1 MICNLCPNRCNID
14 RANTVGRCLID
25 DKIYVARYGL
35 HFWEE
40 PVISGTKG
48 SGAVFFSG
56 CTMRC
61 LFCQNHKI
69 SRAPSCEAIT
79 TNRLAEIFKELDE
92 TSLNINLVSPTP
104 YVNEIIAALNIYKP
118 KNPIIYNTSGY
129 ETAETIKLLNGYID
143 VYLPDLKYVDDCIS
157 FALSKRND
165 YFKYAFKAIDEMCNQ
180 VGTPQIQD
188 GLIKKGVIV
197 RHLIIPHYIQNS
209 LDVLNVFAQNF
220 KGRALLSVM
229 SQYTPQ
235 NVSTIPEI
243 NRTITALEYK
253 RVVLELEKLNI
264 TEGFIQ
270 DLTSAS
276 DIYIPDFT

>member
-79 TNRLAEIFKELDE
+79 INRLAEIFKELDE

-143 VYLPDLKYVDDCIS
+143 VYLPDLKYVDDSVS